1 MVNIMENKKIYK
13 TIIIGGGPA
22 GYSAALYCARAGLE
36 PLVVEKLA
44 AGGQMNLTSSIDNY
58 PGIPEVD
65 GFTLA
70 DAMKKQAESF
80 GSTGISNEVKKL
92 ELKGDIKKV
101 HLDDGSVL
109 ETETV
114 ILAMGANARK
124 IGLPEEK
131 DPGSNGIHYCAA
143 CDGMWFKGKD
153 VALAGGGNTALEDAV
168 LLSNICNKVYLI
180 HRRDE
185 YRADYIY
192 VNEVEERDNIIPVLN
207 SNVTGVTVNGRTLEK
222 VTVKNKV
229 NGENK
234 ELPVSALFVSIGRVP
249 ASEIVEDGIE
259 KDGSGYIVANES
271 TETSIPGV
279 FAAGDIRTTNMRQ
292 VVTAA
297 SDGARSSAA
306 VMKYMA
312 EKKATK

>member
-1 MVNIMENKKIYK
+1 MIYK

-22 GYSAALYCARAGLE
+22 GYSAALYCARAGLK
-36 PLVVEKLA
+36 PLIVEKLA

-80 GSTGISNEVKKL
+80 GATSKSNEVKSL
-92 ELKGDIKKV
+92 ELLGDIKKV
-101 HLDDGSVL
+101 HLDDGTVL
-109 ETETV
+109 ETETI

-124 IGLPEEK
+124 IGLPEE
-131 DPGSNGIHYCAA
+131 DNPGSNGIHYCAA
-143 CDGMWFKGKD
+143 CDGMWFRGKD
-153 VALAGGGNTALEDAV
+153 VALAGGGNTALEDAI

-185 YRADYIY
+185 YRADRIY
-192 VNEVEERDNIIPVLN
+192 VNEIEERTNIIPVLN
-207 SNVTGVTVNGRTLEK
+207 SVVKEVSVEEGTLRNVIT
-222 VTVKNKV
+222 KNKIT
-229 NGENK
+229 GEEK
-234 ELPVSALFVSIGRVP
+234 TLPVSALFVSIGRVP
-249 ASEIVEDGIE
+249 DSSIAEDGIK
-259 KDGSGYIVANES
+259 KDNSGYIEADES
-271 TETSIPGV
+271 TVTSIPGV

-297 SDGARSSAA
+297 SDGARSSVS
-306 VMKYMA
+306 VMKYLA
-312 EKKATK
+312 AKKNCK